1 MINYYEMTQL
11 AKLKQSQIE
20 KNASH
25 AWWYSSRKGKSKKET
40 KSKKRTISLLFHSN
54 HYECVK
60 CK

>member
-20 KNASH
+20 KNASR
-25 AWWYSSRKGKSKKET
+25 AWWHTTRKGKRKKVT
-40 KSKKRTISLLFHSN
+40 KSKKVSWLFHSN